1 MSEQITYGSYTF
13 PSPTP
18 LVGQSVEPV
27 YIQGKVD
34 HFLENI
40 NLIGTLTGVDL
51 SGLHLQKMQM
61 VSGLLPEFKTLSI
74 THGAS
79 TTGFAF
85 SKPNSITFDDSDLTT
100 VLPYSVSFTSY
111 TDRSFSKFF
120 GITNPVDN
128 WSFNEEQGKISQAT
142 HNVSAV
148 GVKANASE
156 ALVNAKNFVDSRLK
170 GYVDLSLFQTGATG
184 FLVSKNENIDRK
196 QNSYSITETYKYNT
210 SEDPITDSG
219 ITTSNTQISF
229 DKNGGLTVGVNVSV
243 QGSMSAGKD
252 GIGMLDTGVITAD
265 MASDIAV
272 NAVVS
277 SLSDYESGA
286 YTFSARKPSS
296 VNYKVDTGSNKI
308 DFGFTF
314 DDPENL
320 DQIGNV
326 IHKKSASVSASK
338 DNSKITVAVNGNIEY
353 NNPFNIIPTGD
364 PATGQRFLEVDSFF
378 SGVQDDSGFLNLAIE
393 ALQDFTGDATGY
405 HISGDYLNPIEVNKS
420 INKNPQ
426 NSSISYSLSFDNRID
441 ISSGTLSGLQVS
453 IADKKPIELSG
464 IVPSLGGFAKQKLI
478 ERTAGEITVNA
489 TCEAETGS
497 LPQLKDVVSG
507 HLTGVFTFAEG
518 SSVNENTLSFN
529 MSRYY

>member
-1 MSEQITYGSYTF
+1 MSEEITYGSYTF

-61 VSGLLPEFKTLSI
+61 VSGLLPEFQTLSI

-100 VLPYSVSFTSY
+100 VLPYSVSLTSY

-120 GITNPVDN
+120 GIKNPVDN
-128 WSFNEEQGKISQAT
+128 WSFNEEQGKITQAT

-148 GVKANASE
+148 GVKANSSA
-156 ALVNAKNFVDSRLK
+156 ALVNAKNFVDSRVT
-170 GYVDLSLFQTGATG
+170 GYYNLSLFQTGATG

-196 QNSYSITETYKYNT
+196 ENSYSITETYKYNT

-229 DKNGGLTVGVNVSV
+229 DKNGGLSVGVNVSV
-243 QGSMSAGKD
+243 QGSMSAGRD
-252 GIGMLDTGVITAD
+252 GVGMLDTGVITAD
-265 MASDIAV
+265 MASNIAV

-286 YTFSARKPSS
+286 YTFSARKPSA

-308 DFGFTF
+308 DFSFTF

-338 DNSKITVAVNGNIEY
+338 DSSKTTVSLNGNIEY

-364 PATGQRFLEVDSFF
+364 PATGQRFLEIDSFF
-378 SGVQDDSGFLNLAIE
+378 SGVQDNSGFLNLAIE

-405 HISGDYLNPIEVNKS
+405 HISGDYLNPIELNKS
-420 INKNPQ
+420 INKDPQ

-441 ISSGTLSGLQVS
+441 ISDGTLSGLNVS
-453 IADKKPIELSG
+453 IVDKKPIELSG

-478 ERTAGEITVNA
+478 KRTAGEISVNA

-507 HLTGVFTFAEG
+507 HLTGVFTFAE
-518 SSVNENTLSFN
+518 SSSINENTLTFN
-529 MSRYY
+529 MSKYY